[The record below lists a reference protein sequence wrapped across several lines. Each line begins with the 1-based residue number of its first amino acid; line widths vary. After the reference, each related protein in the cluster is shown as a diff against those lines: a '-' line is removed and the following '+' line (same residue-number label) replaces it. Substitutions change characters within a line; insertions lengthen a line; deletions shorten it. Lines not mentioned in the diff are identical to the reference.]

1 MDISQILGNHCF
13 YCNGLGYLHN
23 IRRGE
28 MTHAELNCALLE
40 LNFFN
45 FHFFPPFLNI
55 VGRSLIHLLSG
66 ELVLCNEDNRL
77 NTLIH
82 W

>member
-28 MTHAELNCALLE
+28 MTHAELDCALLE
-40 LNFFN
+40 LN
-45 FHFFPPFLNI
+45 
-55 VGRSLIHLLSG
+55 
-66 ELVLCNEDNRL
+66 
-77 NTLIH
+77 
-82 W
+82 